1 MTAPTT
7 ATAAV
12 DPGMVGDA
20 RFDRSKTEGHGAA
33 DELRSFRTA
42 VGLGWKMEANW
53 TDPVLFFIYSV
64 AKPLASALILVFMIQ
79 VIAGPS
85 GQLLR
90 GFVIVG
96 SALWSLVLSGIA
108 GLAWAVLD
116 DRERYRMLKYVYVSP
131 SSFEVVLLGR
141 GIARLAVGAMG
152 AAITLAVGV
161 VFLGVSFNLGAVD
174 WPLLVITAGL
184 GLIAIL
190 ALGVLMAAICIQT
203 RQDSWTYP
211 EAVAGALFLVVGA
224 VFPLSAL
231 PSALQVVGLLS
242 PLTWWIAGVRQALFP
257 GGPSSI
263 GGPGSVW
270 YQVSGELNPND
281 AQVVIALLATG
292 AVVTLAAAILFRAS
306 EHRAKDRGT
315 IDRTTGS

>member
-1 MTAPTT
+1 MTATT
-7 ATAAV
+7 TPSSAV
-12 DPGMVGDA
+12 GPGTVGDV
-20 RFDRSKTEGHGAA
+20 RFDRSRTEGHGAA

-85 GQLLR
+85 GQSLR

-96 SALWSLVLSGIA
+96 SALWSIVLSGIA

-131 SSFEVVLLGR
+131 SSFVVVLLGR

-152 AAITLAVGV
+152 AAITLVAGV
-161 VFLGVSFNLGAVD
+161 VFLGVPFSLAAVD
-174 WPLLVITAGL
+174 WPLLLVTAVL
-184 GLIAIL
+184 GVVAIS
-190 ALGVLMAAICIQT
+190 ALGVMMAAICIQT

-224 VFPLSAL
+224 VFPVSAL
-231 PSALQVVGLLS
+231 PDALQVIGLLS

-263 GGPGSVW
+263 GGTRSVW
-270 YQVSGELNPND
+270 YLVSGQLNPND
-281 AQVVIALLATG
+281 AQIVIALLATG
-292 AVVTLAAAILFRAS
+292 AVVTLGAAILFRAS